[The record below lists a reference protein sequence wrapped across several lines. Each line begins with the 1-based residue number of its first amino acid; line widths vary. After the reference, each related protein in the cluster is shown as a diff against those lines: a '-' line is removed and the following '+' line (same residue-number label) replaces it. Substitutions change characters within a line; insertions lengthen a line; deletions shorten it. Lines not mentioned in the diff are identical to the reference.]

1 MGISANLTIDDF
13 CETAKLCRQK
23 AYDEI
28 NAGRLQ
34 TVTVGRRRLVTPR
47 FYQEWIDLLEREALQ
62 RAEAAA

>member
-1 MGISANLTIDDF
+1 MDISANLTIDDF
-13 CETAKLCRQK
+13 CEKAKLCRQK

-47 FYQEWIDLLEREALQ
+47 FYQEWIDLLEGESIK
-62 RAEAAA
+62 RAKAAA